1 MGSNNAASNVGCESI
16 RRKAEAQIHSNTYTS
31 LSQQKYYDATSLRR
45 QAAIFNRHSNFNKCT
60 LAGYNSTATRLA
72 IAFSLSGKY
81 TERVCG

>member
-1 MGSNNAASNVGCESI
+1 VRVYEEELKLI
-16 RRKAEAQIHSNTYTS
+16 LTPIHIP
-31 LSQQKYYDATSLRR
+31 LSVNKNYDATSLRR
-45 QAAIFNRHSNFNKCT
+45 QAAIFNRRSNFNKCT

>member
-1 MGSNNAASNVGCESI
+1 VRVYKEELKL
-16 RRKAEAQIHSNTYTS
+16 RFTPIHTS

-45 QAAIFNRHSNFNKCT
+45 QAAIFNRCGNFNKCT
-60 LAGYNSTATRLA
+60 LASYNSTATRLA